1 MIFVA
6 ATLVTGQCSLAVE
19 RLLRKQKVA
28 GSIPVVGSS
37 YELLCGAFSKT
48 LFGAFLNGP
57 VAQWIRHRS
66 TEPEIVG
73 SSPTRVMCCCF
84 LLYFSFLGLV
94 FTGSYIVAR
103 TLWPS
108 G

>member
-73 SSPTRVMCCCF
+73 SSPTRVIF
-84 LLYFSFLGLV
+84 GFSY
-94 FTGSYIVAR
+94 TGSTCV
-103 TLWPS
+103 L
-108 G
+108 